1 MFLNTYIVF
10 CALYRT
16 ARGKT
21 VLRKSE
27 YPKLQ
32 AVQIIINGKYNNE
45 HILLVH
51 KCNYINILYISCTGH
66 CE

>member
-32 AVQIIINGKYNNE
+32 AVQIIINGKYNN
-45 HILLVH
+45 
-51 KCNYINILYISCTGH
+51 
-66 CE
+66 